1 MNNMKTRNRLP
12 IVWGAAVSIGISAM
26 VDRVLFIPIKK
37 AISFLDQVKCI
48 YTGNDRLIAYCVL
61 SGMICC
67 MLFLLIIS
75 KIKKHKGELVNKH
88 FYLSVAI
95 FALLYAVASSWY
107 ESTRED
113 FGAIRF
119 FPVVCMWV
127 ETGLLTAMI
136 ALFRK
141 SKKQS

>member
-1 MNNMKTRNRLP
+1 MKTRNRPP
-12 IVWGAAVSIGISAM
+12 IVGGAAVSIGISAM
-26 VDRVLFIPIKK
+26 VDRVLSIPIKR
-37 AISFLDQVKCI
+37 AISLLDQLKCLL
-48 YTGNDRLIAYCVL
+48 TGNSRLIAYCVL

-67 MLFLLIIS
+67 ALFLLIVS
-75 KIKKHKGELVNKH
+75 RIKKRKRELINKH

-95 FALLYAVASSWY
+95 FALLYAVASLWY

-119 FPVVCMWV
+119 FPVVSMWM

-141 SKKQS
+141 SKKQP